1 MSNQIPLRECASYS
15 YCARLWCQ
23 QTNPSWK
30 KNFPSVWK
38 CSKIWSTWEVW
49 RALKKLEL
57 LLATPR
63 ATLTH
68 LLCSPNFP
76 HASYLDECMLTYE
89 PIVNYIICRVIDGL
103 ETLDD
108 LEKLPVNEKTYRPL
122 TEVRIKNV
130 TIHANPIADKSGWI
144 NPTGK
149 LRCKPTTTY
158 CLLPNKDSGVCYQ
171 TSNTGGNNF
180 TIKQRKMQQKTILTD
195 CVKKT
200 FYFGTNFV

>member
-1 MSNQIPLRECASYS
+1 MKHLGSLESTQEARVALGYASSNSYASFV
-15 YCARLWCQ
+15 L
-23 QTNPSWK
+23 
-30 KNFPSVWK
+30 
-38 CSKIWSTWEVW
+38 SKLPACFISRWMHVS
-49 RALKKLEL
+49 
-57 LLATPR
+57 
-63 ATLTH
+63 
-68 LLCSPNFP
+68 
-76 HASYLDECMLTYE
+76 YE

-158 CLLPNKDSGVCYQ
+158 CLLPNKDSCVCYQ

-180 TIKQRKMQQKTILTD
+180 TIKQLKMQQKTILRD
-195 CVKKT
+195 CVKRT

>member
-1 MSNQIPLRECASYS
+1 MSNQIPLHERASYS
-15 YCARLWCQ
+15 YCACLWCQ
-23 QTNPSWK
+23 QTNPSRK
-30 KNFPSVWK
+30 KNFPLVWK
-38 CSKIWSTWEVW
+38 CYKIWSTWEVW

-76 HASYLDECMLTYE
+76 HASYLDECTLTYE

-149 LRCKPTTTY
+149 LGCKPTTTY

-180 TIKQRKMQQKTILTD
+180 TIKQLKMQQKTILRD
-195 CVKKT
+195 CVKKI

>member
-1 MSNQIPLRECASYS
+1 MMSANKSLA
-15 YCARLWCQ
+15 
-23 QTNPSWK
+23 K
-30 KNFPSVWK
+30 KNFPLVWK
-38 CSKIWSTWEVW
+38 CYKIWSTWEVW

-57 LLATPR
+57 LLAMPR

-76 HASYLDECMLTYE
+76 HASYLNECTLTYE

-149 LRCKPTTTY
+149 LRCKPTITY
-158 CLLPNKDSGVCYQ
+158 CQTRTVVCAIRPATLEGT
-171 TSNTGGNNF
+171 TSQSNNSRCNR
-180 TIKQRKMQQKTILTD
+180 KQS
-195 CVKKT
+195 
-200 FYFGTNFV
+200 

>member
-1 MSNQIPLRECASYS
+1 MSYQIPLRERASYS

-23 QTNPSWK
+23 QTNPSQK
-30 KNFPSVWK
+30 KNFLRFENV
-38 CSKIWSTWEVW
+38 IRYE
-49 RALKKLEL
+49 ALGKFGEHSKLEL
-57 LLATPR
+57 LLATSR

-76 HASYLDECMLTYE
+76 HASYLDECTLTYE

-149 LRCKPTTTY
+149 LRCKPTITY

-180 TIKQRKMQQKTILTD
+180 TIKQLKMQQKTILRD
-195 CVKKT
+195 CAKKT

>member
-1 MSNQIPLRECASYS
+1 MTSANKSLA
-15 YCARLWCQ
+15 
-23 QTNPSWK
+23 K
-30 KNFPSVWK
+30 KKFPSGWK
-38 CSKIWSTWEVW
+38 CYKTIGSYVSCAFIKIWSTWEVW

-57 LLATPR
+57 LLAMPR

-68 LLCSPNFP
+68 LLCSPNFL
-76 HASYLDECMLTYE
+76 HASYLDECTLTYE

-149 LRCKPTTTY
+149 LLCKPTTTY

-180 TIKQRKMQQKTILTD
+180 TIKQLKMQQQTRERD

>member
-1 MSNQIPLRECASYS
+1 MRERASYS
-15 YCARLWCQ
+15 YCAHLWCQ
-23 QTNPSWK
+23 QTNPSRK

-38 CSKIWSTWEVW
+38 CYKIWSTWEVW

-68 LLCSPNFP
+68 LLCSPNFL
-76 HASYLDECMLTYE
+76 HASYLDECTLTYE

-149 LRCKPTTTY
+149 LWCKPTTTY

-180 TIKQRKMQQKTILTD
+180 TIKQLKMQQKTILRD

>member
-1 MSNQIPLRECASYS
+1 MMSANKSLA
-15 YCARLWCQ
+15 
-23 QTNPSWK
+23 K
-30 KNFPSVWK
+30 KNFPLVWK
-38 CSKIWSTWEVW
+38 CYKIWSTWEVW

-57 LLATPR
+57 LLAMPR

-76 HASYLDECMLTYE
+76 HASYLNECTLTHE

-149 LRCKPTTTY
+149 LRCKPTITY

-180 TIKQRKMQQKTILTD
+180 TIKQLKMQQKTILRD

>member
-1 MSNQIPLRECASYS
+1 MSNQIPLRERASYS

-38 CSKIWSTWEVW
+38 CYKIWSTWEVW

-76 HASYLDECMLTYE
+76 HASYLDECTLTYE

-158 CLLPNKDSGVCYQ
+158 CLLPTKDSGVCYQ

-180 TIKQRKMQQKTILTD
+180 TIKQRKMQQQTILRD

>member
-1 MSNQIPLRECASYS
+1 MREHASYS

-23 QTNPSWK
+23 QTNPLRK

-38 CSKIWSTWEVW
+38 CYKIWSTWEVW

-76 HASYLDECMLTYE
+76 HASYLHECTLTYE

-149 LRCKPTTTY
+149 LWCKPTTTY
-158 CLLPNKDSGVCYQ
+158 CLLPNKDSCVCYQ

-180 TIKQRKMQQKTILTD
+180 TIKQLKMQQKTILRD

>member
-1 MSNQIPLRECASYS
+1 MRERASYS
-15 YCARLWCQ
+15 YCACLWCQ
-23 QTNPSWK
+23 QTNPSRK
-30 KNFPSVWK
+30 KHFPSVWK
-38 CSKIWSTWEVW
+38 CYRIWSTWEVW

-76 HASYLDECMLTYE
+76 HASYLHECTLTYE

-149 LRCKPTTTY
+149 LGCKPTTTY

-180 TIKQRKMQQKTILTD
+180 TIKQLKMQQKTILRD
-195 CVKKT
+195 CVKKI

>member
-1 MSNQIPLRECASYS
+1 MSYQIPLREHASYS

-23 QTNPSWK
+23 QTNPSQK

-38 CSKIWSTWEVW
+38 CYKIWSTWEVW

-57 LLATPR
+57 LLAMPR

-68 LLCSPNFP
+68 LLCSPNFL
-76 HASYLDECMLTYE
+76 HASYLDECTFTYE

-149 LRCKPTTTY
+149 LGCKPTTTY

-180 TIKQRKMQQKTILTD
+180 TIKQLKMQQKTILRD